1 MRYTV
6 FNGGNI
12 MSEYYNDL
20 SLLGITDR
28 KRKQLEK
35 KGIHDITEL
44 LFFLPRKY
52 KIYGKPGPVREGE
65 TAILLDLEYVNLKKA
80 KSGMELLI
88 ASGKSDGKKV
98 SVVWFHQGFKYE
110 SVYALRGRK
119 ILAAG
124 NITYDPEWDQY
135 TMTSPDLFSPYK
147 SGEEKRECILPVY
160 SKITGMSDDYL
171 MSTIEKAAEDFSN
184 CIASETPTL
193 VERELGL
200 MDIREAVNT
209 LHFPES
215 AEKLK
220 AAQKRIRSDK
230 MFFFAMMMQEDHEV
244 KKKSPF
250 KIKTVNVFEQII
262 QSLPYRLTKDQMEAV
277 RSFSSQMLSA
287 KPIHALVQGDVGCGK
302 SIIAFL
308 SMALMAENG
317 YQSALLAPTSVLAR
331 QHYEDLEKLMSPY
344 GITVEFV
351 PPLTSIKK
359 KEKVGILK
367 RIKDGESK
375 ILVGTHA
382 LLSDEIVYQS
392 LGLIITD
399 EEHKFGVEQREKLI
413 SKTADGVHYITMSAT
428 PIPRSLAGVIYGE
441 QTQLCLIQTMPEGR
455 KPVQTAISNNYMSCF
470 SFINKQLEKGR
481 QVYVVCPQ
489 IESNEKMEGVTSVE
503 ELEKIYSKA
512 FGSDRVCTLTGR
524 NPKKET
530 EEILSDFKENKKSIL
545 IATTV
550 IEVGVNVPNANT
562 IIIHNAE
569 RFGLAGLHQL
579 RGRVG
584 RGGGNAYCILFSSDK
599 VNERLQAM
607 CRTSNGFKIA
617 EEDLK
622 LRGAGNL
629 FGTEQSGMNEYI
641 DLVLDHP
648 EEYKAVK
655 KIVRKYFSR

>member
-1 MRYTV
+1 
-6 FNGGNI
+6 
-12 MSEYYNDL
+12 MSEYFNDL

-35 KGIHDITEL
+35 KGIHDISEL
-44 LFFLPRKY
+44 LFFIPRKY
-52 KIYGKPGPVREGE
+52 KIYGKPGPIREGE
-65 TAILLDLEYVNLKKA
+65 AAILLDLEYVNLKTA
-80 KSGMELLI
+80 KSGMEELLI

-98 SVVWFHQGFKYE
+98 SAVWFHQGFKYE
-110 SVYALRGRK
+110 SIYALRGRK

-135 TMTSPDLFSPYK
+135 TMTSPDLFALYK
-147 SGEEKRECILPVY
+147 SGEENREYILPVY
-160 SKITGMSDDYL
+160 SKISGMSDDFL
-171 MSTIEKAAEDFSN
+171 TSTIKKAAEDFSN
-184 CIASETPTL
+184 CITSETPTL

-200 MDIREAVNT
+200 MDIRAAVCT

-230 MFFFAMMMQEDHEV
+230 MFYFAMMMGEDQGV

-250 KIKTVNVFEQII
+250 KIKKVNIFEQII

-344 GITVEFV
+344 GIPVEFV
-351 PPLTSIKK
+351 PPLTSLRK
-359 KEKVGILK
+359 KEKEGVLK

-413 SKTADGVHYITMSAT
+413 TKTADGVHYITMSAT
-428 PIPRSLAGVIYGE
+428 PIPRSLANVVYGE
-441 QTQLCLIQTMPEGR
+441 QTQLCLIETMPAGR
-455 KPVQTAISNNYMSCF
+455 KPVQTAVSNNYKSCF
-470 SFINKQLEKGR
+470 SFINKQLAKGR

-503 ELEKIYSKA
+503 ELEKIYSDA
-512 FGSDRVCTLTGR
+512 FGSGRVCTLTGK
-524 NPKKET
+524 NSKKET
-530 EEILSDFKENKKSIL
+530 EQILSDFKENKKSIL

-584 RGGGNAYCILFSSDK
+584 RGGGDAYCILFSKDK
-599 VNERLQAM
+599 ENERLQAM
-607 CRTSNGFKIA
+607 CRTTNGFEIA

-655 KIVRKYFSR
+655 TIVRKYFSK